1 MQIPR
6 IFVQTSRAKPEQYV
20 VDMIHKKIPE
30 WKYLHY
36 NDAEIIQFFK
46 ENPIIELPNM
56 AEKFYSFNYGEHRA
70 DLFRYYF
77 LYIHGGVYM
86 DTDAMLLVNI
96 DTIVK
101 DYTFFSVNS
110 SHFVGTIF
118 QGFIGC
124 TPRNPII
131 QKALI
136 NIYNTPNEIVI
147 KSFHLFCR
155 NLFIFYQQD
164 NNEDNIN
171 TNKMLLQ
178 ELNENNPVY
187 APVMDT
193 NNNIEVLRHY
203 YADKI
208 IPRDLP

>member
-1 MQIPR
+1 MQIPK

-20 VDMIHKKIPE
+20 VDMIQTKIPQ

-46 ENPIIELPNM
+46 ENPIRELPNI

-77 LYIHGGVYM
+77 LYICGGVYM
-86 DTDAMLLVNI
+86 DSDAMLLVNI
-96 DTIVK
+96 DEIVK

-110 SHFVGTIF
+110 SYFENVLF

-124 TPRNPII
+124 APRNPII

-136 NIYNTPNEIVI
+136 DMYNTPNEIVI
-147 KSFHLFCR
+147 NSFHIFCR
-155 NLFIFYQQD
+155 NIFTFYH
-164 NNEDNIN
+164 EDND
-171 TNKMLLQ
+171 TNKTLYQ
-178 ELNENNPVY
+178 EQSGNPVY

-193 NNNIEVLRHY
+193 NNNVEILRHY

-208 IPRDLP
+208 IPHDLMII

>member
-1 MQIPR
+1 MQIPK
-6 IFVQTSRAKPEQYV
+6 IFVQTSRSKPEQYV
-20 VDMIHKKIPE
+20 VDMIQKNIPG

-36 NDAEIIQFFK
+36 NDVEIIQFFQ
-46 ENPIIELPNM
+46 ENPILELPNI

-77 LYIHGGVYM
+77 LYILGGVYM

-96 DTIVK
+96 DEIVK

-131 QKALI
+131 KKALI
-136 NIYNTPNEIVI
+136 NMYNTPNEVVI

-155 NLFIFYQQD
+155 NLFISSAMDWRRVTKNSSYLSATQVERSDGMNCFF
-164 NNEDNIN
+164 NALGN
-171 TNKMLLQ
+171 TFSISGK
-178 ELNENNPVY
+178 
-187 APVMDT
+187 
-193 NNNIEVLRHY
+193 
-203 YADKI
+203 
-208 IPRDLP
+208 

>member
-1 MQIPR
+1 MLIYRSNNIIIIDIIIIMQIPK

-20 VDMIHKKIPE
+20 VDMIHKKIPG

-101 DYTFFSVNS
+101 DYTFFPLIQAILSVP
-110 SHFVGTIF
+110 FF
-118 QGFIGC
+118 
-124 TPRNPII
+124 
-131 QKALI
+131 KDLLAALHV
-136 NIYNTPNEIVI
+136 TL
-147 KSFHLFCR
+147 LF
-155 NLFIFYQQD
+155 
-164 NNEDNIN
+164 
-171 TNKMLLQ
+171 KK
-178 ELNENNPVY
+178 
-187 APVMDT
+187 
-193 NNNIEVLRHY
+193 H
-203 YADKI
+203 
-208 IPRDLP
+208 